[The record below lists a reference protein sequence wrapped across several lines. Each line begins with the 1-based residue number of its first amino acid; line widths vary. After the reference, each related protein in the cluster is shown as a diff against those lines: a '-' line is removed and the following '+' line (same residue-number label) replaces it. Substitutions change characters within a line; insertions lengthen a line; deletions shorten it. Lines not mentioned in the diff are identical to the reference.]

1 MISARFVSFSKY
13 ILILIVIGMV
23 PGCATTQSTPDN
35 PDPLEP
41 ANRVSYEFTD
51 TLDKYLL
58 KPVAETYVDITPE
71 LARTGVTNFF
81 DNLAYLNVIL
91 NSFLQGKID
100 QGLSDTT
107 RFIFNSTIG
116 LLGVVDV
123 GTAIGLPA
131 HEEDLGQTLAVW
143 GFGQG
148 SYLYIPVNGPN
159 SVRDAPDLVSSYF
172 LNPLTYVTGAIL
184 FPLTAV
190 DIINKR
196 ANLLEATNIRDEA
209 AVDPYTFT
217 REAYIQKR
225 QYLIYDGS
233 PPVEGYEDIF
243 ETGEGDGSGS
253 GEESGVLRIE

>member
-1 MISARFVSFSKY
+1 MINTRLISINKFA
-13 ILILIVIGMV
+13 LILLIIGV
-23 PGCATTQSTPDN
+23 TSGCATTQTTPGD

-41 ANRVSYEFTD
+41 ANRVSYDFTD

-58 KPVAETYVDITPE
+58 KPVAETYVEVTPE

-81 DNLAYLNVIL
+81 DNLAYLNVVL
-91 NSFLQGKID
+91 NSFLQGKFD
-100 QGLSDTT
+100 QGLSDAT

-123 GTAIGLPA
+123 ATPMGLPA
-131 HEEDLGQTLAVW
+131 HQEDFGQTLSVW

-148 SYLYIPVNGPN
+148 AYLYIPVQGPN
-159 SVRDAPDLVSSYF
+159 SSRDVPDLATSYF
-172 LNPLTYVTGAIL
+172 LNPLTYATGVIL

-190 DIINKR
+190 NLINKR

-217 REAYIQKR
+217 REAYLQQR
-225 QYLIYDGS
+225 QYLIYDGN
-233 PPVEGYEDIF
+233 PPVEGYDDIF
-243 ETGEGDGSGS
+243 ETGDGNSSGS
-253 GEESGVLRIE
+253 DDSSVLRIE